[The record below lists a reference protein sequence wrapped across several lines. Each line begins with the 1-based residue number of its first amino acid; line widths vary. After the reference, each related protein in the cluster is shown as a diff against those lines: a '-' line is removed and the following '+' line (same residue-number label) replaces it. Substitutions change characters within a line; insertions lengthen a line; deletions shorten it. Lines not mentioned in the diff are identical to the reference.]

1 MASATLDELEATK
14 NALVDRYS
22 NALRAAA
29 LKLKTLR
36 GNVEE
41 TEEERD
47 RLLRESV
54 TVLRRAEAAECA
66 DLSLSRVDQVIGGR
80 SCRS

>member
-1 MASATLDELEATK
+1 VASHSAVQELEATK
-14 NALVDRYS
+14 AALVDRYS
-22 NALRAAA
+22 TSLRATA

-36 GNVEE
+36 GSVDE

-47 RLLRESV
+47 RLLRESA
-54 TVLRRAEAAECA
+54 TVLRRAEAARCA

-80 SCRS
+80 A